1 MLISLMIF
9 AGTVLMAYNIFAF
22 IRFSRQISEKGNWN
36 KEKQILQM
44 PIILL
49 VMFFFGYIMIGLFGD
64 PDFIVAAVLLGGS
77 IFVFLMDTLVVQIS
91 EKICENER
99 LESDLIAAESASKA
113 KTFFLSNMSH
123 DIRTPLNAIMG
134 FTQLA
139 SEDGL
144 SEEERLVYLDKISAS
159 SFQLL
164 SIIDDVLEMSR
175 IESGKL
181 ELKEEKTDLKRLIND
196 IGDLIENQ
204 MRDKGIEFVRNINI
218 ADGRVLC
225 DRTQLSRAVMNLL
238 SNAWK
243 FTPEKGKVD
252 FSIRQIVSDEDTDIY
267 EFRVKDT
274 GIGMSEEF
282 QNHIFKPF
290 ERERTSSVS
299 KIQGTGL
306 GMSITKNIV
315 EMMNGTV
322 EVFSKQGQGSEF
334 LIRIPLKKDSE
345 GSQQRIKSSGTRES
359 FDSVKV
365 LLTEDNPINMEIATA
380 ILKKYGFEVD
390 TAVNG
395 SEAFEK
401 AKQDHYDLI
410 LMDIQMPVMDGYE
423 ACRCIREAGIDVPVI
438 ALTANAFKEDQEK
451 AKEAGMNGHIE
462 KPINTEVMLSTI
474 SQVLDEGGSQ

>member
-1 MLISLMIF
+1 MLISLMILS
-9 AGTVLMAYNIFAF
+9 GTILMAYNIFAF
-22 IRFSRQISEKGNWN
+22 VRFSRQISEKENWN
-36 KEKQILQM
+36 IEEKFLQM

-49 VMFFFGYIMIGLFGD
+49 VMFFFGYILIGLFGD
-64 PDFIVAAVLLGGS
+64 PDIIVAAILLGGS
-77 IFVFLMDTLVVQIS
+77 IFVYLMEVLVARIS
-91 EKICENER
+91 AKICESEK
-99 LESDLIAAESASKA
+99 LENDLLAAESANRA

-139 SEDGL
+139 SEDGI
-144 SEEERLVYLDKISAS
+144 SEEERLRYLDKISAS

-181 ELKEEKTDLKRLIND
+181 ELKEEKTDLRRLMND

-204 MRDKGIEFVRNINI
+204 MRDKGIEFVRNTDIT
-218 ADGRVLC
+218 DGCVLC
-225 DRTQLSRAVMNLL
+225 DRTQLSRALMNLL

-243 FTPEKGKVD
+243 FTPENGKVD
-252 FSIRQIVSDEDTDIY
+252 FSIRQIVSDEDTDVY
-267 EFRVKDT
+267 EFIVKDT
-274 GIGMSEEF
+274 GIGMSKEF
-282 QNHIFKPF
+282 QSNIFMPF

-299 KIQGTGL
+299 QIQGTGL
-306 GMSITKNIV
+306 GMSITQNIV

-322 EVFSKQGQGSEF
+322 EVFSEQGEGSEF
-334 LIRIPLKKDSE
+334 LIRIPLKKDGE
-345 GSQQRIKSSGTRES
+345 GSEHRRKENRARDR

-365 LLTEDNPINMEIATA
+365 LLTEDNPINMEIATT
-380 ILKKYGFEVD
+380 ILKKYGFEID

-401 AKQDHYDLI
+401 ARQGHYDLI

-423 ACRCIREAGIDVPVI
+423 ACRCIRDAGIKVPVI
-438 ALTANAFKEDQEK
+438 ALTAKAFKEEQEK
-451 AKEAGMNGHIE
+451 AKQAGMNGHIE
-462 KPINTEVMLSTI
+462 KPINTEVMLKTI
-474 SQVLDEGGSQ
+474 SQVLDKGDNQ